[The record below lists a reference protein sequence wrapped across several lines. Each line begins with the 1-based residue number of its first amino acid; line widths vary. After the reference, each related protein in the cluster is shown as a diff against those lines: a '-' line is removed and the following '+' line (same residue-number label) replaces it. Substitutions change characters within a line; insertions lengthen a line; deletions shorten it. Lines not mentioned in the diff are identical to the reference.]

1 MIECPKCGG
10 LNTKES
16 KVCGNCGTE
25 LEYHEGIKII
35 KKLPDEKVGFN
46 TYQLIDIILSSAL
59 VLCFLL
65 IPNFLVSGLFAVICL
80 RYAKYRNSSTLEA
93 VSWAIIALI
102 GGFIALILL
111 LAAWGFF

>member
-25 LEYHEGIKII
+25 LEYHEGIRII
-35 KKLPDEKVGFN
+35 KKLPDEKTSFN
-46 TYQLIDIILSSAL
+46 TFQWIDIILSFAL

-65 IPNFLVSGLFAVICL
+65 IQNLLVSGTFAIICL
-80 RYAKYRNSSTLEA
+80 LYAKHRNSSILEA
-93 VSWAIIALI
+93 VSWAIIGLI
-102 GGFIALILL
+102 GGYIALVLL
-111 LAAWGFF
+111 LAAWGF